1 MTPRL
6 ARPPSAESATY
17 CYQVLQ
23 ARQDPRGAAMLTA
36 AIEAQRAQ
44 VSHLTEPAERS
55 RFLQAT
61 ALRRQL
67 LAACATHGLAG
78 PA

>member
-1 MTPRL
+1 
-6 ARPPSAESATY
+6 
-17 CYQVLQ
+17 
-23 ARQDPRGAAMLTA
+23 MLTA
-36 AIEAQRAQ
+36 AIDAQRAQ
-44 VSHLTEPAERS
+44 VSQLTEPAERS

>member
-1 MTPRL
+1 
-6 ARPPSAESATY
+6 
-17 CYQVLQ
+17 
-23 ARQDPRGAAMLTA
+23 MLTA

-44 VSHLTEPAERS
+44 DSHLTEPAERS

-61 ALRRQL
+61 ALRCQL